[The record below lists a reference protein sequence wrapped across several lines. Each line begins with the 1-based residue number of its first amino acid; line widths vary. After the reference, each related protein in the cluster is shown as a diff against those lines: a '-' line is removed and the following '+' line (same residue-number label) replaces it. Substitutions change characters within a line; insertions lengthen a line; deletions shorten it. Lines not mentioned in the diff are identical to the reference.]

1 MRGDRGWLLAV
12 TALWILLGLL
22 PLALL
27 TSSSIELSQ
36 GAVHDEVGDRVRTTA
51 SVSRV
56 VVEQQMSSLK
66 QLVSAYAQR
75 PDVLQAVT
83 SGKPAPAATMERFHG
98 ELARMRGGVSGVIV
112 IGPRGDMVGARPQS
126 VLPQDVRNTDW
137 YLTVHNQRR
146 PYISQAYTPPM
157 PGVSRAIAA
166 AAPVSSADGK
176 SLLGVVAVVYSLDAI
191 QDLASQAAEAQGIRL
206 LITDQSG
213 VLVADPGRKLYALT
227 SLREDPRVD
236 AALAGRTWFTT
247 HQGADGT
254 VLSASEPIPDIGWTV
269 TAEVPAAT
277 ALASA
282 DQLRVRVLAIAAVL
296 ALLILIGLGVQLHT
310 TRGRRRAQQ
319 ELAGYAAAL
328 ASARDEAVKASEAK
342 TEFLAKISHEIRTP
356 INGVLGMNTLLLDT
370 PLDDEQRHYA
380 GTARESAQSLLRLLD
395 DFLDLSKIE
404 AGHLEVEA
412 VPFDLPRLCDEVV
425 APFAPHAYRQGLWLT
440 LRLGDSVPQRV
451 VGDPVRLGQV
461 LTNVVGNALK
471 FTDQGGVGLEVEL
484 EDGVAGDERVTLR
497 FTVTDTGV
505 GVAPEDRERVFAI
518 FRQVDSPIT
527 RRTGGSGLGL
537 AISRQLTELMGGR
550 IGLDSVEGVGSRF
563 WVRLPV
569 DVVTWSP
576 PASPALRGRR
586 ALVTDT
592 GEDAGTSSHGPW
604 GGGRA
609 DAGTS
614 SHGPWGDERADAGLA
629 ARILRDAG
637 LDVEVAADAR
647 SALEA
652 LRAAAAEGRPFDLA
666 VADLEVGAAIL
677 ADPPPCD
684 TSVVVL
690 VTPGRPGVA
699 WPIASADRVVQPITR
714 PLSRRRLLAAVEN
727 ALGAAPPAGTPP
739 PPRARPT
746 APSPGIPACGADLPD
761 RHTPDLSDLHAPDL
775 HLGAAVVESPV
786 RARILLA
793 EDDEVSR
800 DVATIVLR
808 KAGHHVETVDDG
820 RQAVTAALSGAYDLV
835 FMDCQLPVLD
845 GLAATEEIRLHE
857 ARRVPIIA
865 MTAAA
870 LPADRVRC
878 LDAGMDDHLTKP
890 VNWQHV
896 LARVPDWI
904 AAPGLP
910 PELEG
915 LSPEDVRAIAA
926 AFRATAGRT
935 LDELRRAV
943 EEGELDRAAGLAHRL
958 AGSCSTVGA
967 TGAAA
972 LCRRVEDLA
981 RLGGQDG
988 DLLARLDQ
996 EFRGLPGWMN
1006 VS

>member
-1 MRGDRGWLLAV
+1 MRGDRGWVLAV

-27 TSSSIELSQ
+27 TSSSITLSQ
-36 GAVHDEVGDRVRTTA
+36 DAVHDEVGDRVRTTA

-75 PDVLQAVT
+75 PEVLQAVT
-83 SGKPAPAATMERFHG
+83 SGEPAPAATMERFHA
-98 ELARMRGGVSGVIV
+98 ELARMRGGVSGMIV

-137 YLTVHNQRR
+137 YVTVHNQRR

-176 SLLGVVAVVYSLDAI
+176 RLLGVVAVVYSLDAI
-191 QDLASQAAEAQGIRL
+191 QDLASQAADAQGIRL

-247 HQGADGT
+247 HRGADGT

-282 DQLRVRVLAIAAVL
+282 GQLRVRVLAIAAVL
-296 ALLILIGLGVQLHT
+296 ALLILIGLAVQLHT

-319 ELAGYAAAL
+319 KLAGYADAL
-328 ASARDEAVKASEAK
+328 AAARDEAVKASEAK

-484 EDGVAGDERVTLR
+484 EEGNAGDERVTLR

-569 DVVTWSP
+569 DVVTWSH
-576 PASPALRGRR
+576 PAAPALRGRR

-592 GEDAGTSSHGPW
+592 RGDSVRGHEANGRGGGL
-604 GGGRA
+604 GGGR
-609 DAGTS
+609 G
-614 SHGPWGDERADAGLA
+614 GGLGGGRADAGLA

-637 LDVEVAADAR
+637 LRVEEAADER

-699 WPIASADRVVQPITR
+699 WPIASADRAVQPITR

-727 ALGAAPPAGTPP
+727 ALGVGAPPSPRPRPAQPPAAAPSGEDS
-739 PPRARPT
+739 PT
-746 APSPGIPACGADLPD
+746 LLDVPGV
-761 RHTPDLSDLHAPDL
+761 
-775 HLGAAVVESPV
+775 AAPV

-800 DVATIVLR
+800 NVATIVLR
-808 KAGHHVETVDDG
+808 KAGHHVEAVDDG

-857 ARRVPIIA
+857 ERRVPIIA

-878 LDAGMDDHLTKP
+878 LAAGMDDHLTKP

-896 LARVPDWI
+896 LAQVPDWI

-915 LSPEDVRAIAA
+915 LSPDDVREIAA
-926 AFRATAGRT
+926 AFHATAGRT
-935 LDELRRAV
+935 LDELRQAV
-943 EEGELDRAAGLAHRL
+943 DEGDLDRAAGLAHRL
-958 AGSCSTVGA
+958 AGSCATVGA
-967 TGAAA
+967 TGAAD

-981 RLGGQDG
+981 RRGDRDP
-988 DLLARLDQ
+988 DLLGRLDE
-996 EFRGLPGWMN
+996 EFRDLPRWMN
-1006 VS
+1006 VSCS